1 MNRKQV
7 SKRLGLLLVVALL
20 LLALPHGGSA
30 QATGTVTYWTYF
42 TDKWD
47 LEQKFLAD
55 FKKARPNITVQAQ
68 LIPPDQL
75 QQKTVTAFASKTAP
89 DLWNTAPTFYYE
101 FVQRGD
107 LENLTPYITR
117 DKTGLG
123 AFFPNILT
131 DLAVPPGSGNYYAL
145 PRNYVASLL
154 YYNKNVFDK
163 AGIGYPDESWDW
175 NKLLDVAKK
184 LTIRNADGTVA
195 QFGFV
200 SSPWH
205 TMLDPLILANGGR
218 VLSDDQKSCRLT
230 DPVAVKTIQFM
241 VDMIQRDKVSPN
253 PTQLKEYIVESPD
266 AFKAGKV
273 AMFIT
278 GSWAITSMREIKS
291 FDWDVAMVPKGS
303 AKRVIYGGPDTI
315 VMSSSTKNKS
325 GAWELLKYLT
335 MQTPVSWYAAGM
347 GLVPSVQKTAT
358 AKEWLS
364 STPPAHTQV
373 MLDSATFMVGGF
385 TPHWLEWQT
394 AKRNTL
400 NEAFFGQKPVAA
412 AAKEACAA
420 IDKILQAK

>member
-1 MNRKQV
+1 VNRKQM
-7 SKRLGLLLVVALL
+7 SKGLGLMVALLL

-30 QATGTVTYWTYF
+30 QAPGTVTYWTYF

-47 LEQKFLAD
+47 LEQQFLAD
-55 FKKARPNITVQAQ
+55 FKKTHSNIPVQAQ

-75 QQKTVTAFASKTAP
+75 QQKVVTAFAAKTAP
-89 DLWNTAPTFYYE
+89 DVWNTAPTFYYE
-101 FVQRGD
+101 FVQRGE
-107 LENLTPYITR
+107 LENLTPYINR
-117 DKTGLG
+117 DKINLD

-131 DLAVPPGSGNYYAL
+131 DLAVPTGSKNYYAL
-145 PRNYVASLL
+145 PRNYVVSLL

-163 AGIGYPDESWDW
+163 AGIAYPDESWDW
-175 NKLLDVAKK
+175 NRLLEVAKK

-230 DPVAVKTIQFM
+230 DPVAIKTIQFM
-241 VDMIQRDKVSPN
+241 VDMVQGAKVSPN

-266 AFKAGKV
+266 SFKAGKV

-278 GSWAITSMREIKS
+278 GSWAITSMREIKG
-291 FDWDVAMVPKGS
+291 FEWDVAMVPKGS
-303 AKRVIYGGPDTI
+303 VKRVIYGGPDTI
-315 VMSSSTKNKS
+315 AMSSSAKNKN
-325 GAWELLKYLT
+325 GAWELVKFLT

-347 GLVPSVQKTAT
+347 GLVPSIQKTAT

-373 MLDSATFMVGGF
+373 MLDTANYMVGGF

-400 NEAFFGQKPVAA
+400 NQAFFGQKPVEA
-412 AAKEACAA
+412 AAKETCAA

>member
-1 MNRKQV
+1 M
-7 SKRLGLLLVVALL
+7 
-20 LLALPHGGSA
+20 
-30 QATGTVTYWTYF
+30 
-42 TDKWD
+42 
-47 LEQKFLAD
+47 
-55 FKKARPNITVQAQ
+55 
-68 LIPPDQL
+68 
-75 QQKTVTAFASKTAP
+75 TAFASKTAP

-107 LENLTPYITR
+107 LENLTPFITR
-117 DKTGLG
+117 DKSKLD

-131 DLAVPPGSGNYYAL
+131 DLAVPPGSRNYYAL

-154 YYNKNVFDK
+154 YYNKNAFDK
-163 AGIGYPDESWDW
+163 AGIAYPDESWDW
-175 NKLLDVAKK
+175 NRLLEVAKK

-266 AFKAGKV
+266 SFKAGKV

-303 AKRVIYGGPDTI
+303 VKRVIYGGPDTI

-347 GLVPSVQKTAT
+347 GLVPSIQKTAM

-373 MLDSATFMVGGF
+373 MLDSARYMVGGF

-400 NEAFFGQKPVAA
+400 NEAFFGQKAVAA
-412 AAKEACAA
+412 AAQEACAA

>member
-1 MNRKQV
+1 MNRTQV
-7 SKRLGLLLVVALL
+7 SKGLGLVLLL

-30 QATGTVTYWTYF
+30 QATGAVTYWTYF

-123 AFFPNILT
+123 TFFPNILT

-145 PRNYVASLL
+145 PRNYVVSLL
-154 YYNKNVFDK
+154 YYNKNAFDK
-163 AGIGYPDESWDW
+163 AGIGYPDASWDW
-175 NKLLDVAKK
+175 NKLLDVAKR

-218 VLSDDQKSCRLT
+218 VLSDDQKSCRSR
-230 DPVAVKTIQFM
+230 P
-241 VDMIQRDKVSPN
+241 
-253 PTQLKEYIVESPD
+253 
-266 AFKAGKV
+266 
-273 AMFIT
+273 
-278 GSWAITSMREIKS
+278 
-291 FDWDVAMVPKGS
+291 
-303 AKRVIYGGPDTI
+303 
-315 VMSSSTKNKS
+315 SSS
-325 GAWELLKYLT
+325 W
-335 MQTPVSWYAAGM
+335 
-347 GLVPSVQKTAT
+347 
-358 AKEWLS
+358 
-364 STPPAHTQV
+364 
-373 MLDSATFMVGGF
+373 
-385 TPHWLEWQT
+385 
-394 AKRNTL
+394 
-400 NEAFFGQKPVAA
+400 
-412 AAKEACAA
+412 
-420 IDKILQAK
+420 